1 MKIGGTSVAQATPF
15 MKALPTLLAGCAA
28 SALALVSNRSL
39 AQDAD
44 PAASNPDEWFEEEEE
59 PEPTADPEPGADT
72 EPPYSEDQPPA
83 TQPDPF
89 PGETQKRVEEKR
101 RNPKSKKRTRARFPP
116 PGLEDPG
123 RFRGG
128 VGAIFAGA
136 RYNDDEDF
144 VFLSGIEAR
153 FGGQLD
159 DTFGV
164 YATPSILV
172 SDTVRLATGV
182 ALDLTLGD
190 VFSLGGGVEGIIG
203 SLEEWGQWTPGAS
216 LTARSGFHMGKYMP
230 NRRKVFSLEAIAK
243 VDFYFDD
250 TKVLILGAA
259 LGYDAM

>member
-1 MKIGGTSVAQATPF
+1 

-28 SALALVSNRSL
+28 SALALVSQRSL
-39 AQDAD
+39 AQEAD
-44 PAASNPDEWFEEEEE
+44 PADPNPDEWFEEEEE
-59 PEPTADPEPGADT
+59 PEVEQADPEPGADT
-72 EPPYSEDQPPA
+72 APPPYGEDASPSTEPN
-83 TQPDPF
+83 PF
-89 PGETQKRVEEKR
+89 PGEAPRATEQTQRKPSR
-101 RNPKSKKRTRARFPP
+101 RKAKRTKARFPP
-116 PGLEDPG
+116 PRLEDPG

-136 RYNDDEDF
+136 RYNDSDDF

>member
-1 MKIGGTSVAQATPF
+1 
-15 MKALPTLLAGCAA
+15 MKALPAVWAA
-28 SALALVSNRSL
+28 CSAFTLALVSHHAI
-39 AQDAD
+39 AQEEEPSDSD
-44 PAASNPDEWFEEEEE
+44 PDEWFDEAEE
-59 PEPTADPEPGADT
+59 PSMEPPDEVEPAPDT
-72 EPPYSEDQPPA
+72 EPPYEAEPV

-89 PGETQKRVEEKR
+89 PGETQRAEKER
-101 RNPKSKKRTRARFPP
+101 RRKAKMGSSRRLPRHPP
-116 PGLEDPG
+116 PDLEDKG

-136 RYNDDEDF
+136 RYDDDEDF
-144 VFLSGIEAR
+144 VFLSGVEAR

-190 VFSLGGGVEGIIG
+190 VFSIGGGVEGIIG
-203 SLEEWGQWTPGAS
+203 SLDGWGEWTPGAS
-216 LTARSGFHMGKYMP
+216 LTARSGFHMGRYRP
-230 NRRKVFSLEAIAK
+230 SRRKVFSLEAIAK

-259 LGYDAM
+259 LGYDSM